1 MITGS
6 AIAGIIAAVLLA
18 LSLIIRRSHW
28 SRNNLLLSLALCL
41 CALLEFFDLLTFLS
55 PAPSF
60 FWKNAS
66 LFCEALLP
74 SIWTLLTLA
83 VTGFSISGSRRLF
96 SYTVA
101 TSSLLF
107 LMVVL
112 VVSAESFYFNP
123 DFSHESIL
131 FLRDFGY
138 YFYFALVLFLTY
150 PLVLLERL
158 YSSLGRQVRWAVKFE
173 MIGIGTIIASQLFY
187 YSQGLLYRSLDF
199 SFLPVRSLG
208 LVIGVGLIFYSLG
221 RKKHISEIA
230 LSRRVAY
237 RSVVILVV
245 GIYFLA
251 LGLAG
256 EGMRYLG
263 PYSQRYFLA
272 LLALIGAVIL
282 VILILSETV
291 RRRIKVFISKNF
303 YRDKYDY
310 RAHWLGFTQR
320 LSQKGI
326 NGRIQE
332 EVLAFFCETFSV
344 QGALLFLRSGEHG
357 DFQPIASYGLPC
369 PAENLPGNGELID
382 FLQERRWVLDADG
395 LVPGSDLKIENL
407 LAEQDLQF
415 IVPLFVDDHLQGLI
429 LLGSPIDSCEKFSFE
444 DYDLMKVMAA
454 QAMAVLH
461 NQKLAD
467 QLSRDREMA
476 AVGKVTAFV
485 MHDLKNTLS
494 NLALVVENSRHY
506 LDDPEF
512 QKDMMET
519 LDRSVERMKGLVDR
533 LKNLEGGKKLEFEQV
548 DLLELATGVTEEMS
562 SLNIRLTGEPVM
574 CRADRFEL
582 AKVVENLILN
592 ALDASNREG
601 LVQLEV
607 GQDGMA
613 YLRCRDYGCG
623 MSEAFTRD
631 RLFKPFETTKKKG
644 FGIGLYQCRNIVE
657 AHGGR
662 IEVESQEGRGTTF
675 TVWLPEYA
683 LAE

>member
-1 MITGS
+1 MLAALGS
-6 AIAGIIAAVLLA
+6 LLAALILCLTPWRSRNTMVLAAALVICACLELFYLQTHRFSKSLQFWIKGVLL
-18 LSLIIRRSHW
+18 S
-28 SRNNLLLSLALCL
+28 
-41 CALLEFFDLLTFLS
+41 
-55 PAPSF
+55 
-60 FWKNAS
+60 
-66 LFCEALLP
+66 EALLP
-74 SIWTLLTLA
+74 SIWIALALTMSGFPP
-83 VTGFSISGSRRLF
+83 VTKRRLL
-96 SYTVA
+96 SYFLLF
-101 TSSLLF
+101 SSLLF
-107 LMVVL
+107 PLVVL
-112 VVSAESFYFNP
+112 VASPERFYFNP

-131 FLRDFGY
+131 FLRDVGY
-138 YFYFALVLFLTY
+138 YFYFALVLYLTY
-150 PLVLLERL
+150 PLVSLERL
-158 YSSLGRQVRWAVKFE
+158 YSTLGRQARWTVKFE
-173 MIGIGTIIASQLFY
+173 LVGIGTIIATQLFF

-208 LVIGVGLIFYSLG
+208 LAIGISLILYSLR
-221 RKKHISEIA
+221 RKRHRPQIV
-230 LSRRVAY
+230 LSRRAAY

-251 LGLAG
+251 LGVAG

-320 LSQKGI
+320 LSQNGI

-332 EVLAFFCETFSV
+332 EILAFFCETFSV
-344 QGALLFLRSGEHG
+344 HGALLYLRLGEHG
-357 DFQPIASYGLPC
+357 DFQPIASYGRFC
-369 PAENLPGNGELID
+369 PAASLPGNGELID
-382 FLQERRWVLDADG
+382 FLQERRWVLDADA
-395 LVPGSDLKIENL
+395 LEPGSDLKFENL
-407 LAEQDLQF
+407 FAQQDIQF
-415 IVPLFVDDHLQGLI
+415 VVPLFVDGHLQGLI
-429 LLGSPIDSCEKFSFE
+429 LLGAPIDSGERFSFE

-467 QLSRDREMA
+467 QLSREREMA

-494 NLALVVENSRHY
+494 NLALVVENGRQY

-512 QKDMMET
+512 QQDMLET
-519 LDRSVERMKGLVDR
+519 LDKSVERMKGLVDR
-533 LKNLEGGKKLEFEQV
+533 LKDLEGRKTLDLEQV
-548 DLLELATGVTEEMS
+548 NLLELAVGATEEIQS
-562 SLNIRLTGEPVM
+562 QHLKLTGKPVM

-582 AKVVENLILN
+582 TRVVENLIFN
-592 ALDASNREG
+592 ALDASHGEG
-601 LVQLEV
+601 PVELEV
-607 GQDGMA
+607 GQAGMA

-623 MSEAFTRD
+623 MSEAFMRD

-644 FGIGLYQCRNIVE
+644 FGIGLYQCWNIIE

-675 TVWLPEYA
+675 TVWLPGCT